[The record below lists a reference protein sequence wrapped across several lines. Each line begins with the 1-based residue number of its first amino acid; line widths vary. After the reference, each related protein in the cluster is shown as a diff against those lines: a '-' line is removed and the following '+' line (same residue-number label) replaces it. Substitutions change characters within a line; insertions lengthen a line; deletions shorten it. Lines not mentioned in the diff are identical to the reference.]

1 MGKSI
6 AFVETSG
13 VSSNE
18 LKELCRELIP
28 EVKVYQLIDDSLI
41 QEVNANGSPTPF
53 VRRRLFD
60 YYRDAQELGVD
71 LIINQCSSVGEPA
84 DMIEPFLDTPI
95 LKIDQAMAERAV
107 ELGRKIAV
115 IATVESTTGPSVRLI
130 ENAAKKRGKEVEV
143 ELHLVEGAMMVLI
156 ENNDVQTHNR
166 MVLGEVEKAA
176 AHNDVVVLAQGSMT
190 VLLPLLENIKIPVLS
205 SPRLCVER
213 IRELLEA

>member
-71 LIINQCSSVGEPA
+71 LIINQCSSC
-84 DMIEPFLDTPI
+84 
-95 LKIDQAMAERAV
+95 
-107 ELGRKIAV
+107 
-115 IATVESTTGPSVRLI
+115 
-130 ENAAKKRGKEVEV
+130 
-143 ELHLVEGAMMVLI
+143 
-156 ENNDVQTHNR
+156 
-166 MVLGEVEKAA
+166 
-176 AHNDVVVLAQGSMT
+176 
-190 VLLPLLENIKIPVLS
+190 LLYTS
-205 SPRLCVER
+205 HCHQ
-213 IRELLEA
+213 